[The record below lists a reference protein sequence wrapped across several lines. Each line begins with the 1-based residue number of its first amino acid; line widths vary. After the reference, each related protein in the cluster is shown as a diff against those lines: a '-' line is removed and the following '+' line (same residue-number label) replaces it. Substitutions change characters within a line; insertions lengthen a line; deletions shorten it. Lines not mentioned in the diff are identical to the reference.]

1 VAEDREQ
8 SYTHVVGVPTE
19 DDDDDTFCTL
29 AYHYQ
34 MYIRLG
40 LAYV

>member
-1 VAEDREQ
+1 VAEDREH

-19 DDDDDTFCTL
+19 DDDDTFCTL